1 MVLVVLGG
9 VVVAGVVEVER
20 REPGLGLHLRCQEG
34 LLVAMVFSRSASLFA
49 RGVEDCRCGEEFG
62 GHFVSQVKEYGCV
75 DLEEMDSQAYS

>member
-1 MVLVVLGG
+1 MLVVLGG

-62 GHFVSQVKEYGCV
+62 GHLISQVVRLKEIEC
-75 DLEEMDSQAYS
+75 EASF